1 MATAINE
8 SSAAPSRRIPVA
20 ILSFLLVFIV
30 LMTIALFNA
39 PTMGGPRVMATVN
52 TYLAEVRRTLV
63 EIGAAGGPCFFLA
76 DMHGCTSIDA
86 EARKYLSEWSK
97 TGIEKPTAVAAYGID
112 FAMRA
117 LITLTLTAIKFLGL
131 RRIEVALLKDA
142 AEMEAW
148 LTDRR
153 AALARAAQG

>member
-1 MATAINE
+1 MLTVKQSRLVGHHRFEHGDDALHVVFDGPV
-8 SSAAPSRRIPVA
+8 SSAD
-20 ILSFLLVFIV
+20 F
-30 LMTIALFNA
+30 
-39 PTMGGPRVMATVN
+39 
-52 TYLAEVRRTLV
+52 AEVRRALV

-76 DMHGCTSIDA
+76 DMHGCTGIDA

-142 AEMEAW
+142 AEVEAW

-153 AALARAAQG
+153 AAFARATQV